1 MEVRQRMEFTGTNS
15 SIGLNA
21 LINYAHYQ
29 VPGFRCQIAGVRCQ
43 AELDVTPS
51 HDIDRQRQSNQ
62 KSSVLFRH
70 QLRVTASSQVLAC
83 FLTPDTC
90 KLTPEPHLNHCF
102 ADLVVMAELLHPIPF
117 RTRP

>member
-21 LINYAHYQ
+21 LINHAHSKSLF
-29 VPGFRCQIAGVRCQ
+29 PLDLPKAGQ
-43 AELDVTPS
+43 LT
-51 HDIDRQRQSNQ
+51 Q
-62 KSSVLFRH
+62 KSH
-70 QLRVTASSQVLAC
+70 HA
-83 FLTPDTC
+83 
-90 KLTPEPHLNHCF
+90 F